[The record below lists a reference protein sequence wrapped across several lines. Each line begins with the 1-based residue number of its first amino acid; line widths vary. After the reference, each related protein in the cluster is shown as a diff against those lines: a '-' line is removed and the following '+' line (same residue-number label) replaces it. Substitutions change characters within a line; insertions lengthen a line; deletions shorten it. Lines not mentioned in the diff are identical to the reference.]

1 MILIGVQCLIL
12 LVSVV
17 QFVVV
22 GLDLEVG
29 LDVVVWFFAFGIV
42 LSCVLGYGGCG
53 SCVVVAVSWWWLVVT
68 VVVGWPRCKHQ
79 NFMMYSQSFDCS

>member
-1 MILIGVQCLIL
+1 MRLWLILIGVQCLIL

-53 SCVVVAVSWWWLVVT
+53 SCVVVVVS
-68 VVVGWPRCKHQ
+68 
-79 NFMMYSQSFDCS
+79 